1 MKMKKMNKK
10 TIGII
15 AIAIT
20 LLTSLTV
27 VFATANIDR
36 TSAAENDTSSI
47 YKIEETQETLPEDT
61 IEIIPTDDET
71 TTDETTSNENVSK
84 NNTTTNTTNNKPA
97 SIVGKVDVL
106 DVNTEVEN
114 DGKDV
119 SSTTTTTTYEKVDA
133 EVVVED
139 VPAPTQKPV
148 IEQKKD
154 ETKENNSTTETTAQS
169 NVFIT
174 ANEDGT
180 TTEQE
185 IITETI
191 TIVEDS
197 DISEELDN
205 LF

>member
-47 YKIEETQETLPEDT
+47 YEIEETQETLPEDT
-61 IEIIPTDDET
+61 IEIIPDET

-84 NNTTTNTTNNKPA
+84 NNTTTNTTNNSKPA

-106 DVNTEVEN
+106 DVNTKVEN

-197 DISEELDN
+197 EISEELDN

>member
-47 YKIEETQETLPEDT
+47 YEIEETQETLPEDT
-61 IEIIPTDDET
+61 IEIIPDET

-106 DVNTEVEN
+106 DVNTKVEN

-197 DISEELDN
+197 EISEELDN